1 MASLPLY
8 VLGADGGGTKTLGVL
23 SDGDCRELARFQVGP
38 GNPNVVGVDGAASN
52 LLDVITG
59 CCERASVLPR
69 ELGAVVFGLAG
80 VGSAG
85 VRDRLAEALRARATA
100 RGWEY
105 LTFSIETDARVAL
118 EGAFG
123 GEPGVVVIAGTG
135 SNLIG
140 KLPDGTVSSVGG
152 WGRVL
157 GDEGS
162 GFAIGTEAIRAVT
175 RDIDRR
181 GEARVLRTALATR
194 FGLETRDAIVAKVY
208 QEKFDLASLAPV
220 VLEAAEKGDRTSM
233 DILRNAASQLT
244 DQLDAIIDRM
254 GSAQAVTGVV
264 FIGGLIDHDTLYSRI
279 VTEAIHSRIPRAEI
293 RPARYPPVQG
303 AVLMAMNQL
312 KRN

>member
-1 MASLPLY
+1 
-8 VLGADGGGTKTLGVL
+8 
-23 SDGDCRELARFQVGP
+23 
-38 GNPNVVGVDGAASN
+38 
-52 LLDVITG
+52 
-59 CCERASVLPR
+59 
-69 ELGAVVFGLAG
+69 
-80 VGSAG
+80 
-85 VRDRLAEALRARATA
+85 
-100 RGWEY
+100 
-105 LTFSIETDARVAL
+105 VAL

-162 GFAIGTEAIRAVT
+162 GYAIGIEAVRAVT

-181 GEARVLRTALATR
+181 GEAQVLRAALATR
-194 FGLETRDAIVAKVY
+194 FGMETRDAIVAKIY
-208 QEKFDLASLAPV
+208 QDKFDLASLAPA
-220 VLEAAEKGDRTSM
+220 VLEAAEKGDRPSM
-233 DILRNAASQLT
+233 EILRNAASLLT
-244 DQLDAIIDRM
+244 DQLAAIIDRM
-254 GSAQAVTGVV
+254 GSAQSVTGVV

>member
-69 ELGAVVFGLAG
+69 ELGSVVFGLAG

-162 GFAIGTEAIRAVT
+162 GYAIGIEAIRAVT

-181 GEARVLRTALATR
+181 GEARVLRTTLATR
-194 FGLETRDAIVAKVY
+194 FGMETRDAIVAKVY